1 MTGCAPPYGG
11 RRRRAFCP
19 DHIWGS
25 GSGNTAR
32 PGPPSRCGAW
42 LEHDLAELI
51 PVVHV
56 GEIQILHRCAG
67 DDHAVILLIL
77 DLMEGRIKGRQVLG
91 VSILGNVAQGV
102 EQLYLD
108 LERRV
113 GELAQQLGLGDDL
126 SGHQIQDK
134 QVQRADVLMDGAV
147 FSHDK
152 DVLALQ
158 NGPGGQRVGDSDR
171 HRKAP
176 FYYSS
181 RDKIRVSQGVSLCK
195 KELDR

>member
-1 MTGCAPPYGG
+1 MGEDAEELFAQIIFGDLVVVIQPGL
-11 RRRRAFCP
+11 
-19 DHIWGS
+19 
-25 GSGNTAR
+25 
-32 PGPPSRCGAW
+32 GPPADVERGVDMSFGPF
-42 LEHDLAELI
+42 HDLAELI

-56 GEIQILHRCAG
+56 GEIQILHRCSG

-102 EQLYLD
+102 EQFYLD

-152 DVLALQ
+152 DVLSLQ

>member
-1 MTGCAPPYGG
+1 
-11 RRRRAFCP
+11 
-19 DHIWGS
+19 
-25 GSGNTAR
+25 
-32 PGPPSRCGAW
+32 
-42 LEHDLAELI
+42 
-51 PVVHV
+51 
-56 GEIQILHRCAG
+56 
-67 DDHAVILLIL
+67 
-77 DLMEGRIKGRQVLG
+77 MEGRIKGRQVLG

-102 EQLYLD
+102 EQFYLD

-158 NGPGGQRVGDSDR
+158 NGPGGQRVGD
-171 HRKAP
+171 
-176 FYYSS
+176 
-181 RDKIRVSQGVSLCK
+181 
-195 KELDR
+195 LDGHLDHFPI

>member
-1 MTGCAPPYGG
+1 MGEDAEELFAQIIFGDLVVVIQPGL
-11 RRRRAFCP
+11 
-19 DHIWGS
+19 
-25 GSGNTAR
+25 
-32 PGPPSRCGAW
+32 GPPADVERGVDMSFGPF
-42 LEHDLAELI
+42 HDLAELI

-56 GEIQILHRCAG
+56 GEIQILHRCSG

-134 QVQRADVLMDGAV
+134 QVQ
-147 FSHDK
+147 
-152 DVLALQ
+152 
-158 NGPGGQRVGDSDR
+158 PGGCPDGWRGIQS
-171 HRKAP
+171 
-176 FYYSS
+176 
-181 RDKIRVSQGVSLCK
+181 
-195 KELDR
+195 